1 MGEFLMQKIE
11 LLKLNLKNFKG
22 IEDFSLVVNGKNAEI
37 RGRNGAGKTTIFDA
51 FTWLLFGKDS
61 KNRTDFEIKT
71 LDKDGNV
78 KQHGIEHSVEAVLSV
93 NGEVLTLKRV
103 FKEVWKKKK
112 GTANKVFTGHTTDFY
127 IDEMPVKK
135 KEFEEKVNSL
145 ISDDIFQLLTN
156 PLYFNEV
163 LNKNQ
168 RRAILFE
175 IVGEITDAEIA
186 AQSGNEELIELVNR
200 LNGKDIEKHKAYLKK
215 KQQEVNKKIDETTI
229 RIDEITLRKPNT
241 DGLDEQKLLKQIQEI
256 TSSIDEKMKEISQ
269 IRNGGKVS
277 EYRKRLS
284 EIELEIAEI
293 RNEYDKQANEEINHL
308 KVKVQE
314 LESNITL
321 LESKRK
327 SEKEAL
333 EFYRKRAE
341 DLSVKLNELRNEWDR
356 VDEEKLEFEDNDT
369 CPTCKQ
375 PLPAEQ
381 VEQAREQALKEFN
394 ERKAKRLEEIT
405 AEGQA
410 TKAAVENAEQTIQK
424 IERSI
429 EKLDKDIETIK
440 ARLQREL
447 EKLNEMEMNKKDI
460 EENEEYRKKLEEKER
475 IELEIEQIQTSLEES
490 IKTIENE
497 IATLEQAR
505 KDVQDDLNKI
515 NIAKEFDERIKEL
528 EKTERELAEYYEELE
543 KEIYLT
549 EEFTRVKVTLIE
561 GRIAEK
567 FKYARFKLFEE
578 QINGGLNE
586 ICETMYE
593 GVPYSR
599 GLNNAAR
606 INVGLDIINTLSEH
620 YGVYVPIFIDNRE
633 SVTDLI
639 DVKSQVISLVVDPK
653 AVELEVSETLGKAV

>member
-1 MGEFLMQKIE
+1 MQKIE

-156 PLYFNEV
+156 PLHFNEV

-256 TSSIDEKMKEISQ
+256 TSSIDEKMKEITQ

-293 RNEYDKQANEEINHL
+293 RNEYDKQTNEEINRL

-333 EFYRKRAE
+333 ELYRKRAE

-410 TKAAVENAEQTIQK
+410 TKAAVENVEQTIQK

-653 AVELEVSETLGKAV
+653 AVELEVSETLEKAV

>member
-293 RNEYDKQANEEINHL
+293 RNEYDKQANEEINRL

>member
-1 MGEFLMQKIE
+1 MQKIE

-156 PLYFNEV
+156 PLHFNEV

-256 TSSIDEKMKEISQ
+256 TSSIDEKMKEITQ

-293 RNEYDKQANEEINHL
+293 RNEYDKQANEEINRL

-333 EFYRKRAE
+333 ELYRKRAE

-410 TKAAVENAEQTIQK
+410 TKAAVENVEQTIQK

-475 IELEIEQIQTSLEES
+475 IEREIEQIQTSLEES

-578 QINGGLNE
+578 QINGGINE

-653 AVELEVSETLGKAV
+653 AVELEVSETLEKAV